1 MFQLHTILKS
11 KTGRYFTFNGLTV
24 LIYLAILWF
33 TVNKLMLN
41 TTEAI
46 FWPVAGWSLV
56 VLLWWG
62 WGCWPGIALGALF
75 STTLLPGNLYLTIL
89 WGIGA
94 VGQASFG
101 YWMLRQIGF
110 STALRR
116 VKDILG
122 LTILG
127 AGVSTSINA
136 TLTSLGLLLA
146 GELEG
151 KQFTDI
157 WVTWWLGD
165 AIGVLIIAPALL
177 SWGSRL
183 QDKYRQARDSGDPSR
198 QNWDWLL
205 PEELQ
210 VFKPSRRSLWL
221 SQLLY
226 CLEIGIWLSLLLPL
240 NWFVFCSRTRTAT
253 IDYPLEY
260 LPFPLLVWASLRFGQ
275 RGTSL
280 ANLLIAGFAIWGV
293 VRDSGP
299 FVNTITGIP
308 RVFSL
313 QAFILAIALT
323 GLFLA
328 ASVEERQEAE
338 ASLRSKEASLAS
350 AQRIAKLGHWEFD
363 IRRHICYWSDELYNI
378 LGANPKT
385 VSPGLAEYLSRVHPD
400 DRDRVERAIDAGISE
415 QIPYSID
422 YRIVTADES
431 ERIVTE
437 QAIVT
442 PTHLTSTVQDV
453 TERKRAEL
461 ALRASEERFSRAFNA
476 SPVGISISTFAEG
489 RFLDVNESFL
499 DQLGWTREEVI
510 DRTSADLGMWEPDQ
524 RTQLLTLLE
533 AHERLSNLEV
543 RVRTKSGELRDW
555 LLAVEPI
562 LLGDTA
568 CLLTLASDITERKQA
583 EELRS
588 AKEAAEQANHAKS
601 LFLANMSHELRTPLN
616 AILGYSELL
625 QEDAQDLGQD
635 EFVADLK
642 NIHVAG
648 QHLLTLISDI
658 LDFSKIEAGRMSF
671 HLETCKIATLLWEVE
686 TTIAPLAE
694 KNSNQ
699 LTLDVAEDIG
709 TMHTDVTKVRQSLLN
724 LLSNACKFTD
734 NGKVILRVWREPGT
748 LTHSPNLPVPK
759 SKSSSEASDEKSP
772 LTAGSEVD
780 FIFFQVLDT
789 GIGMSAEQVATVF
802 NPFTQAD
809 ESTTRKYGGTGL
821 GLTITRKLCQMM
833 GGDLWVESE
842 VGRGSAFTFRLPQ
855 TLYESE

>member
-1 MFQLHTILKS
+1 MFELHTILKS
-11 KTGRYFTFNGLTV
+11 KTGRYFTFNSLTV
-24 LIYLAILWF
+24 LLYLAIVWF
-33 TVNKLMLN
+33 TVDKLMLN
-41 TTEAI
+41 ATEAI

-62 WGCWPGIALGALF
+62 WGCWPGIALGAVL
-75 STTLLPGNLYLTIL
+75 SAPLLPGSSAPALI
-89 WGIGA
+89 WAVGA
-94 VGQASFG
+94 VGQASAG

-110 STALRR
+110 SPSLRR

-122 LTILG
+122 LTVLG
-127 AGVSTSINA
+127 AGVSTLINS
-136 TLTSLGLLLA
+136 TLTPLALLLS
-146 GELEG
+146 GELDG
-151 KQFTDI
+151 GQFGDI
-157 WVTWWLGD
+157 WMTWWLGD
-165 AIGVLIIAPALL
+165 AIGILIVVPALL
-177 SWGSRL
+177 SWGTRL
-183 QDKYRQARDSGDPSR
+183 QDKYRQGRDPGDPTQR
-198 QNWDWLL
+198 NWRWLL

-210 VFKPSRRSLWL
+210 VLKPSRRSH
-221 SQLLY
+221 LLAQVLY
-226 CLEIGIWLSLLLPL
+226 VLEIGVWLSLLLPL

-260 LPFPLLVWASLRFGQ
+260 LPFPLLVWASLRFGL

-328 ASVEERQEAE
+328 ASVEERQRAE
-338 ASLRSKEASLAS
+338 ASLRSKEASLAN
-350 AQRIAKLGHWEFD
+350 AQRIAKLGHWELD
-363 IRRHICYWSDELYNI
+363 VRRDDCHWSDELYDI

-385 VSPGLAEYLSRVHPD
+385 AAPSVAEYLSHVHPD
-400 DRDRVERAIDAGISE
+400 DRDRVEQVITAGISE

-422 YRIVTADES
+422 YRIVTPDGR

-442 PTHLTSTVQDV
+442 PTHITSTVQDV

-499 DQLGWTREEVI
+499 KQLGWTREEVI
-510 DRTSADLGMWEPDQ
+510 DRTSAELGIWEPEW
-524 RTQLLTLLE
+524 RSQLLARFETQ
-533 AHERLSNLEV
+533 ERVSNLEV
-543 RVRTKSGELRDW
+543 RVRNKSGQFRNW

-562 LLGDTA
+562 LLGDTP

-583 EELRS
+583 EELRR

-658 LDFSKIEAGRMSF
+658 LDFSKIEAGRMNF
-671 HLETCKIATLLWEVE
+671 HLETCKIDTLLWEVE

-699 LTLDVAEDIG
+699 FTLEVTEDIG
-709 TMHTDVTKVRQSLLN
+709 LMHTDVTKVRQSLLN

-734 NGKVILRVWREPGT
+734 NGQVILRVWREPGT
-748 LTHSPNLPVPK
+748 LTHSPNLPV
-759 SKSSSEASDEKSP
+759 SKANGSSEASEDQSP

-780 FIFFQVLDT
+780 FIFFQVRDT
-789 GIGMSAEQVATVF
+789 GIGMSPEQIATIF

-842 VGRGSAFTFRLPQ
+842 VGRGSSFTFRLPQ
-855 TLYESE
+855 TLYHG